1 MITFL
6 KRASILFFVCLF
18 AMGAAPSKKLA
29 DHPPVQKKKINE
41 ANGIPLALLSSLYE
55 HVEESGVATEWPARH
70 AVLLFHQSGAAFLRI
85 RTGKEEKNDF
95 DDLKHWKT
103 YEAKFS
109 YEHGILSIH
118 FDSNEFTRSAS
129 FSLDLAA
136 DKVTFPFEIFSSQ
149 KGSSTWVRD
158 DNRGRLL
165 LKIICHLGLAIV
177 QARQASRETTTV
189 LLAQY
194 LRLFV
199 HSEGTPEVD
208 VSPAPAIFSMTAFK
222 FDKNVLALKL
232 DDPFWLKTID
242 GLFSDCFYGASSRP
256 SFFPCNSSVLI
267 CNQKECGCIIK
278 NETFQAIPVETV
290 FSGSC
295 EREQISE
302 LISQYSNKRYV
313 NGVFGWP
320 GCYDEEMTFQTES
333 VADKFTIS
341 FTIDSTGKVSEG
353 GVIQSSRK
361 NKELES
367 DLLWRAERWIFP
379 PPKNGGECKVNHSF
393 VIKTTPAV
401 LAPVKE
407 EEVGRK

>member
-1 MITFL
+1 ML
-6 KRASILFFVCLF
+6 PKPS
-18 AMGAAPSKKLA
+18 AP
-29 DHPPVQKKKINE
+29 KKKMSE
-41 ANGIPLALLSSLYE
+41 VNGIPLALLSSVYE
-55 HVEESGVATEWPARH
+55 HVEESGVATEWPGRH

-85 RTGKEEKNDF
+85 REGREEKNDL
-95 DDLKHWKT
+95 DDLKLWKT

-149 KGSSTWVRD
+149 KGSSSWVRD

-165 LKIICHLGLAIV
+165 LKNICHLGLAIV
-177 QARQASRETTTV
+177 HARQVSRETTTV

-199 HSEGTPEVD
+199 HSEGRPEVD
-208 VSPAPAIFSMTAFK
+208 VSPAPPIFSMASFK
-222 FDKNVLALKL
+222 FNEQGLALKL
-232 DDPFWLKTID
+232 DDPFWPKTID

-256 SFFPCNSSVLI
+256 SFFPCNSSALV
-267 CNQKECGCIIK
+267 CNQKECGCLIK
-278 NETFQAIPVETV
+278 NETFQAVPVETA

-320 GCYDEEMTFQTES
+320 GCYDDEMNFQTEIS
-333 VADKFTIS
+333 TDKFTIS
-341 FTIDSTGKVSEG
+341 FTIDSTGKVSEVS
-353 GVIQSSRK
+353 VIQSSRK
-361 NKELES
+361 NKELE
-367 DLLWRAERWIFP
+367 LLGSVKRWIFP
-379 PPKNGGECKVNHSF
+379 PPKDGGECKINYSF
-393 VIKTTPAV
+393 VIKTTPAI

-407 EEVGRK
+407 GEVGRK